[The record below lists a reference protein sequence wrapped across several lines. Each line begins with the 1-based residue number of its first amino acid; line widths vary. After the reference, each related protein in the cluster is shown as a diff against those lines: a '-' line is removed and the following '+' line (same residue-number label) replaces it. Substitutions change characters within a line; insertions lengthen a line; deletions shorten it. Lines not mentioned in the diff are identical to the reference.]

1 VAGVFR
7 YKEHPSINP
16 IMKKS
21 LCLAVSLLALNLT
34 PGFGQSADGDHVF
47 LAVTPTS
54 QQPSALTKFNLDFT
68 GGTPKELVAAIEKAM
83 GKPLNVIIPDEDAAT
98 KLPPVKVSDMDVGK
112 LFKTLS
118 ENGLKYADPGRPG
131 SIVRNYGFKTI
142 DDRPSDNSLWT
153 FYSYTRPVQQTEFNL
168 DFPGGTPKELVATIV
183 KAMGKPLNVII
194 SDQDAA
200 TQLPPLKLNNVNVSE
215 LFNALQL
222 ASQKVESYVSPSRF
236 SRLGSPSFDSMTTGY
251 GFKTDGTGTD
261 DSIWYFVVTKP
272 TVLPA
277 APPQKACRFYQ
288 LTPYL
293 DSGLTVDDI
302 TTAIRSGWDM
312 QGDTADSR
320 PQISFHKETKL
331 LIAVGDPEKLEV
343 IDNVLKAL
351 QPRSQNQNDTFHSRL
366 EEIINNEASRAS
378 AQLPSV
384 ARPMPD
390 PNTDFQDRVKE
401 IMKNSAPPAP
411 AQLPPLRPLPQ
422 TRPPRYPA
430 PMPTNLP
437 AAQSDK

>member
-1 VAGVFR
+1 MILFPARPCLRVSKRAKDFAVAGVFR
-7 YKEHPSINP
+7 YKDHQSINP

-47 LAVTPTS
+47 LTVTPTS
-54 QQPSALTKFNLDFT
+54 QQPSALTKFNLDFP
-68 GGTPKELVAAIEKAM
+68 GGTPKELVAA
-83 GKPLNVIIPDEDAAT
+83 
-98 KLPPVKVSDMDVGK
+98 
-112 LFKTLS
+112 
-118 ENGLKYADPGRPG
+118 
-131 SIVRNYGFKTI
+131 
-142 DDRPSDNSLWT
+142 
-153 FYSYTRPVQQTEFNL
+153 
-168 DFPGGTPKELVATIV
+168 IV

-215 LFNALQL
+215 LFNALQS
-222 ASQKVESYVSPSRF
+222 ASEKVESYVSPSR
-236 SRLGSPSFDSMTTGY
+236 LIPYKGAPPIYEHLTTAY
-251 GFKTDGTGTD
+251 GFRTNGTVTD

-272 TVLPA
+272 TV
-277 APPQKACRFYQ
+277 PPVVPPEKACRFYQ

-331 LIAVGDPEKLEV
+331 LIAVGEPEKLEV

-351 QPRSQNQNDTFHSRL
+351 QPRPQN
-366 EEIINNEASRAS
+366 
-378 AQLPSV
+378 
-384 ARPMPD
+384 
-390 PNTDFQDRVKE
+390 PNRDFQDRLEK
-401 IMKNSAPPAP
+401 IINNSAPATPEP
-411 AQLPPLRPLPQ
+411 LPPYARPLPG
-422 TRPPRYPA
+422 TRALGHPA

-437 AAQSDK
+437 AAQPDK